1 MPAFSQPSFDVV
13 DADLLSTS
21 LHVLGAALEQR
32 DDVTHSHCDRVSH
45 CADVL
50 GRHFDLPPQQAMDLG
65 LAARFHD
72 VGKIGIPDDV
82 LKSARGLDG
91 DEQAIMRTHPGR
103 GEQIFLATRRD
114 DAARVARIIRHHHE
128 CFDGSGYPDRLAGDR
143 IPLESRILTIVD
155 AYDAMTSDRPYRG
168 AMPHAKVMSILGDSQ
183 GQHLDADVFRV
194 FERLFARGQLVA
206 AA

>member
-1 MPAFSQPSFDVV
+1 MV

-21 LHVLGAALEQR
+21 LQVLGAALEQR
-32 DDVTHSHCDRVSH
+32 DDITHSHCDRVSR
-45 CADVL
+45 CAEVL
-50 GRHFDLPPQQAMDLG
+50 GRHFDLRPHQAMDLG

-82 LKSARGLDG
+82 LKSPRGLDP

-128 CFDGSGYPDRLAGDR
+128 YVDGSGYPDGLAGDR
-143 IPLESRILTIVD
+143 IPLESRILSIVD

-183 GQHLDADVFRV
+183 GRHLDADVFRV
-194 FERLFARGQLVA
+194 FEQLFARGELVA